1 MVGDDLMV
9 LRDKYKLQTLFIF
22 YFLKSAT
29 RIATA
34 LRWASSPSRSANC
47 MTVSPKRL
55 RPSAVNCCEVMCLT
69 NVSVL
74 TPEYMRE

>member
-1 MVGDDLMV
+1 
-9 LRDKYKLQTLFIF
+9 
-22 YFLKSAT
+22 
-29 RIATA
+29 
-34 LRWASSPSRSANC
+34 
-47 MTVSPKRL
+47 L